1 MSDSLL
7 PVEVRLR
14 SEGEAALLIG
24 GEAARLAGGDV
35 TLLPGG
41 DVTLLP
47 GGDVTLL
54 PGEVILL
61 SRRLGAGFFVAK
73 DLGIKSL
80 SSDVRWSTHLASKLS
95 MSILQWSWRPQ

>member
-1 MSDSLL
+1 MPDSLL
-7 PVEVRLR
+7 APVCLR
-14 SEGEAALLIG
+14 SEGETALLVG
-24 GEAARLAGGDV
+24 GEGPRRAGGEV

-41 DVTLLP
+41 DVTFR
-47 GGDVTLL
+47 

-80 SSDVRWSTHLASKLS
+80 SSGVR
-95 MSILQWSWRPQ
+95 

>member
-7 PVEVRLR
+7 SDEICLR
-14 SEGEAALLIG
+14 SEGEGALLFGGDALRRAG
-24 GEAARLAGGDV
+24 GEV

-41 DVTLLP
+41 EATLLP

-61 SRRLGAGFFVAK
+61 CRRFGAGLLTAK
-73 DLGIKSL
+73 DLGIVSL
-80 SSDVRWSTHLASKLS
+80 SCGVRWSTHFASKLS
-95 MSILQWSWRPQ
+95 ISILQ